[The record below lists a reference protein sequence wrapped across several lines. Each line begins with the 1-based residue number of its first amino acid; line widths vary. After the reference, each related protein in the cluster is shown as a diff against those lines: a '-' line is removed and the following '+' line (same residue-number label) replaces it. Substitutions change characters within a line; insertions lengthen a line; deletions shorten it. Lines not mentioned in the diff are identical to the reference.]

1 VVGGAISRQ
10 ATMTKK
16 QNAART
22 LLKLTR
28 DNRGSELV
36 EFALSA
42 TMLLTLMLGILD
54 CCRALYAYH
63 FVSWAAQ
70 QGTRYAAVRGADWGS
85 SCATTATFSCN
96 ATNANV
102 VSYVQSLVNPGIS
115 ASALTVTPTWPGTT
129 VSGSSSACAAKNTQ
143 GCMVVVKVSYTF
155 SYILPF
161 MPRSAMVF
169 NATSQR
175 PIQQ

>member
-1 VVGGAISRQ
+1 
-10 ATMTKK
+10 MTIKD
-16 QNAART
+16 NAARP
-22 LLKLTR
+22 LLKLIR

-42 TMLLTLMLGILD
+42 AMLLTLMLGILD

-85 SCATTATFSCN
+85 ACATTATFNCN
-96 ATNANV
+96 AKGTDV
-102 VSYVQSLVNPGIS
+102 VNYVQSLVNPGIS
-115 ASALTVTPTWPGTT
+115 VSALTVTPTWPGTT

-143 GCMVVVKVSYTF
+143 GCMVKVQVSYTF
-155 SYILPF
+155 NYILPF
-161 MPRSAMVF
+161 MPRSAMTF
-169 NATSQR
+169 NATSER
-175 PIQQ
+175 PIQK